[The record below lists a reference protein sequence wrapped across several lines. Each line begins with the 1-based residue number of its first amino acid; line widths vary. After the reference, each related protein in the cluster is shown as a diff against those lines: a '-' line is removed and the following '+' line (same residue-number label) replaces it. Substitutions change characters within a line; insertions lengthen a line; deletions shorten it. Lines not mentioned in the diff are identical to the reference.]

1 MESTKFKIN
10 KPKKNLNEDELL
22 HLSKEDLVAIIVKL
36 EAYNKQ
42 LKNILEKKINPKSI
56 GEPRKKEQRVF
67 DFSKTFKRHIMIK
80 FLYLGWDMEG
90 YVVQEHTIDT
100 IEHHLFE
107 ALHKVCFIENRET
120 SNYNRCGRT
129 DKGVSAFE
137 QVISLD
143 VRSKIKP
150 EEQLTEGYFNNEIK
164 YCLLLNKVLPKNI
177 RAISWMPLITEN
189 YSARFD
195 CIGRTYKY
203 YFPRGSLN
211 ISAMQE
217 SCQYLV
223 GCHDFRNLCK
233 MDVGNGVVNYN
244 RRLDHVNIM
253 LASLNVEGKQE
264 FDMFH
269 LEIKGS
275 AFLWHMIRCIVAIM
289 LLIGRE
295 NESPDIFKKLL
306 NVEVY
311 DKKPQ
316 YSLASEIPLNLFF
329 CNYKEDQ
336 IDKSGCNSKVSTVL
350 LNKWVFDDE
359 GLNDLI
365 VDMQEHWCNESVKT
379 TMIYDMLNVL
389 QNEYQKQFS
398 HQPEIRQQAESL
410 NKDSWKK
417 DYKKLMDRQKCSNLE
432 DRIAH
437 YTNKRRIIKVA
448 ENEVETCSPE
458 TNDKKQKMV

>member
-1 MESTKFKIN
+1 MFQ
-10 KPKKNLNEDELL
+10 
-22 HLSKEDLVAIIVKL
+22 DLVAIIVKL

-42 LKNILEKKINPKSI
+42 LKNILEKKINPKPI
-56 GEPRKKEQRVF
+56 GESSKKEQRVF
-67 DFSKTFKRHIMIK
+67 DFSKSFKRHIMIK

-150 EEQLTEGYFNNEIK
+150 EEQLTEGCINNEIK

-177 RAISWMPLITEN
+177 RAISWMPLITES

-203 YFPRGSLN
+203 YFPRGNLN

-217 SCQYLV
+217 ACQHLV

-244 RRLDHVNIM
+244 RRLDHVNII
-253 LASLNVEGKQE
+253 LASKNVDGKRD
-264 FDMFH
+264 FDMFY

-275 AFLWHMIRCIVAIM
+275 AFLWHMIRCIVAIL

-295 NESPDIFKKLL
+295 NESPDIFKILL
-306 NVEVY
+306 NVQVY
-311 DKKPQ
+311 DK
-316 YSLASEIPLNLFF
+316 
-329 CNYKEDQ
+329 
-336 IDKSGCNSKVSTVL
+336 
-350 LNKWVFDDE
+350 
-359 GLNDLI
+359 
-365 VDMQEHWCNESVKT
+365 
-379 TMIYDMLNVL
+379 
-389 QNEYQKQFS
+389 
-398 HQPEIRQQAESL
+398 
-410 NKDSWKK
+410 
-417 DYKKLMDRQKCSNLE
+417 
-432 DRIAH
+432 
-437 YTNKRRIIKVA
+437 
-448 ENEVETCSPE
+448 
-458 TNDKKQKMV
+458 

>member
-1 MESTKFKIN
+1 MIKMYISCQLIPFQ
-10 KPKKNLNEDELL
+10 
-22 HLSKEDLVAIIVKL
+22 DLVAIIVKL

-311 DKKPQ
+311 DK
-316 YSLASEIPLNLFF
+316 
-329 CNYKEDQ
+329 
-336 IDKSGCNSKVSTVL
+336 
-350 LNKWVFDDE
+350 
-359 GLNDLI
+359 
-365 VDMQEHWCNESVKT
+365 
-379 TMIYDMLNVL
+379 
-389 QNEYQKQFS
+389 
-398 HQPEIRQQAESL
+398 
-410 NKDSWKK
+410 
-417 DYKKLMDRQKCSNLE
+417 
-432 DRIAH
+432 
-437 YTNKRRIIKVA
+437 
-448 ENEVETCSPE
+448 
-458 TNDKKQKMV
+458 